1 MFECITS
8 RASLLIPCLS
18 LVAATTAC
26 AAPGLTL
33 GETMSPPLAMQTSLL
48 PAPAPVE
55 PPKSDAGDDAKD
67 DEESAAWD
75 VAAPDLPLESF
86 DLDVK
91 EGTWISVDVHPNGQE
106 LVFDLLGDIFVMPM
120 EGGEARPISEGLAW
134 DMQPR
139 FSPDGR
145 SIVFTSD
152 RGGGDNLWV
161 MKKDGGEPRP
171 ITKEQ
176 FRLLNSPAWSP
187 DGQYVV
193 ARKHFT
199 KSRSL
204 GAGELWLYHHS
215 GGAGVQLTKRQNEQ
229 KDLGEPVF
237 SPDGRYVYYSQ
248 DTTPGAYFEY
258 NKDPHAQIYVIKRID
273 LRTQRTKVLV
283 RGAGGAIRPTPS
295 PDGKTLAYIRRVGL
309 KSVLMLMDI
318 ESGRQRALY
327 DALDRDMQETWAIHG
342 VYPTIDWTPDG
353 ASIVAWAKGGLHKIS
368 VEDGASSPIPFH
380 VQQRRQVA
388 SAVRFPVDVHPEK
401 FDVKML
407 RQLAIA
413 SDEGTAAY
421 QALGK
426 IFVRPIPQGQ
436 ARRLSDAE
444 DRNEHDPSFSP
455 DGGAVVFGTWDD
467 ERLGEIRV
475 RDLKRGKE
483 RVLTSSPGH
492 YVDPVFSPNGD
503 AVVYR
508 KISGGG
514 TRSRLWSDELGIYV
528 VGADG
533 EGLRRL
539 TRGGG
544 QPHFGA
550 DADRL
555 FFVTQSYKDGEPS
568 TKLKSIG
575 LDATHER
582 THLSSK
588 WASDF
593 RVSPDGRWVAF
604 RERFHVYIMPMP
616 ATGRVTTI
624 SADTKALPIARVT
637 ANAGRDLTWSADS
650 TALHWMLGPEL
661 YTRALKDSFAFLE
674 DAKPGE
680 TRELPAPDERGVN
693 IGFSVDA
700 DAPEGVIAIVGG
712 KVISMKGDEVIED
725 GVVLIEGNRIVK
737 VGTRAAVQIP
747 AEAEIIDAAGH
758 SVIPGLVD
766 VHAHGSQGGDGIMP
780 QQNWLHPATLAYGV
794 TTIHDPSNDTETI
807 FAAAELAR
815 TGHIVAP
822 RIFSTGTILYGAKTA
837 FTAVVNSLDD
847 ARTHIKRM
855 KAEGAISVKSYN
867 QPRRDQRQQLLVAA
881 REEGIMVVPEGGSLF
896 MHNMTQVVDGHTGVE
911 HALPV
916 AKIYDDVV
924 QLWSSTKVGYTP
936 TLVVGYGGLSG
947 EIYWYQ
953 EDDVFTDE
961 KLTRFVPRGRYEP
974 RARRRVMASDGDW
987 NHISIAEGC
996 KQLFDAGV
1004 GVNLGAH
1011 GQREGLAAHWEL
1023 WMFEQGGMSPH
1034 EALRSATLSG
1044 AQYLGMDGD
1053 IGSLEAGKLADVAII
1068 RGDVLDDLRKTKDVH
1083 WTVINGRVFD
1093 ADSMNQ
1099 VLPEPLE
1106 RAPLY
1111 FELDGVDGT
1120 GLGGES
1126 LGAHDD

>member
-1 MFECITS
+1 MFECTTI
-8 RASLLIPCLS
+8 RASFLIPCLS
-18 LVAATTAC
+18 LFAVSTAC
-26 AAPGLTL
+26 ATSNSAL
-33 GETMSPPLAMQTSLL
+33 GQVMSPPLAIKTARL
-48 PAPAPVE
+48 PAPAPATPTKAE
-55 PPKSDAGDDAKD
+55 TEGDAKD
-67 DEESAAWD
+67 DAWD
-75 VAAPDLPLESF
+75 VTKPDLPLNSF
-86 DLDVK
+86 ELDVT

-106 LVFDLLGDIFVMPM
+106 LVFDVLGDIFLMPI
-120 EGGEARPISEGLAW
+120 EGGEARPISEGLGW

-152 RGGGDNLWV
+152 RGGGDNIWI
-161 MKKDGGEPRP
+161 MNKDGSDPRP
-171 ITKEQ
+171 VTEEK

-187 DGQYVV
+187 DGQYIV

-204 GAGELWLYHHS
+204 GAGELWLYHHT
-215 GGAGVQLTKRQNEQ
+215 GGAGVQLTKRANEQ
-229 KDLGEPVF
+229 KDLGEPAF
-237 SPDGRYVYYSQ
+237 SPDGRYLYYSQ
-248 DTTPGAYFEY
+248 DTTPGKYFEY
-258 NKDPHAQIYVIKRID
+258 NKDPHAQIYVINRID
-273 LRTQRTKVLV
+273 LVTQQTKVLV
-283 RGAGGAIRPTPS
+283 RGAGGAVRPTPS
-295 PDGKTLAYIRRVGL
+295 PDGKTLAYVRRVGL

-318 ESGRQRALY
+318 ESGKQRALY

-342 VYPTIDWTPDG
+342 VYPNLDWTPDG
-353 ASIVAWAKGGLHKIS
+353 ASIVVWAKGGLHRIS
-368 VEDGASSPIPFH
+368 VEDGASAPIPFH
-380 VQQRRQVA
+380 VKQQRQFA
-388 SAVRFPVDVHPEK
+388 SAVRFPVAVHPEK

-407 RQLAIA
+407 RQLAI
-413 SDEGTAAY
+413 SNDQGTAAY

-426 IFVRPIPQGQ
+426 IFVRPLPEGEAQ
-436 ARRLSDAE
+436 RLSSTE
-444 DRNEHDPSFSP
+444 DRTEHDPSFSP
-455 DGGAVVFGTWDD
+455 DGSQMVFGTWDD
-467 ERLGEIRV
+467 EQLGEIRL
-475 RDLKRGKE
+475 RQLKRGEE

-514 TRSRLWSDELGIYV
+514 TRSRMWSDDLGIHV
-528 VGADG
+528 VRTDGGAH
-533 EGLRRL
+533 RRL
-539 TRGGG
+539 TRSGS

-550 DADRL
+550 DAERL
-555 FFVTQSYKDGEPS
+555 YFVDYAYEKDESS
-568 TKLKSIG
+568 TTLKSIQ
-575 LDATHER
+575 LDGTRER

-624 SADTKALPIARVT
+624 SADTKALPVARVT
-637 ANAGRDLTWSADS
+637 ANAGRDLSWSADS

-661 YTRALKDSFAFLE
+661 YTRTLSDSFAFLE

-680 TRELPAPDERGVN
+680 TRELPAPAERGVN

-700 DAPEGVIAIVGG
+700 DVPEGVIAIVGG
-712 KVISMKGDEVIED
+712 TVITMNGQQIIED
-725 GVVLIEGNRIVK
+725 GVILIEGNRIVK
-737 VGTRAAVQIP
+737 VGARAEVSIP
-747 AEAEIIDAAGH
+747 AEAQIVNADGH

-766 VHAHGSQGGDGIMP
+766 VHAHGSQGSDGIVP

-815 TGHIVAP
+815 AGHIDAP
-822 RIFSTGTILYGAKTA
+822 RIFSTGTILYGAKTS

-916 AKIYDDVV
+916 AAIYDDVV
-924 QLWSSTKVGYTP
+924 QMWSSTEVGYTP

-953 EDDVFTDE
+953 EDDVFSDS
-961 KLTRFVPRGRYEP
+961 KLNSFVPRGRYEP
-974 RARRRVMASDGDW
+974 RARRRVTASDGDW

-1004 GVNLGAH
+1004 RVNLGAH

-1023 WMFEQGGMSPH
+1023 WMFEQGGMTPH

-1044 AQYLGMDGD
+1044 AEYLGMDGD
-1053 IGSLEAGKLADVAII
+1053 IGSIEAGKLADIAII
-1068 RGDVLDDLRKTKDVH
+1068 RGDVLTDLRKTKDVH

-1093 ADSMNQ
+1093 ADTMNQ
-1099 VLPEPLE
+1099 VFPTAMQRE
-1106 RAPLY
+1106 PLY
-1111 FELDGVDGT
+1111 FEADGVDGT
-1120 GLGGES
+1120 GLGGDT